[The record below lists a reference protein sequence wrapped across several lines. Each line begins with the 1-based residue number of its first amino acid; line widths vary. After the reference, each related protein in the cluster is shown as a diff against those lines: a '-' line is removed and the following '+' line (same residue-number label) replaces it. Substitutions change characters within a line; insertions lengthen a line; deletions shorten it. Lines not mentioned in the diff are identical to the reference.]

1 MRDPRSRSK
10 PPPAPAP
17 GAPPGPGAPPAPPGA
32 TPGPEDE
39 PVRPSFEE
47 VYRSAQP
54 YVLRLLWRL
63 GVESRNLEDVAHE
76 VFLVVH
82 RRLPDYQPGG
92 SLNAWLSAIA
102 SRVAL
107 RHRQLARNVR
117 ELLSDDGRAVDV
129 ADPGLDVEQLHAQA
143 ETGHLVRQLIQH
155 IETSRRPIF
164 ILHDLE
170 GMAMR
175 DIAQAFQIS
184 QNTAWD
190 RLRRARDEFET
201 AARRLDARD
210 RHALGVRGLRVTL
223 APLLLPAGPQSLGT
237 GAGGLEASAARL
249 WARIQTSLA
258 PGEVEEPVR
267 GGLGA
272 PPSGPRGAVGGRAMT
287 VPPRHAS
294 LVVTVSGTKLAAA
307 GATLFLAG
315 AGAATAAISALGAQ
329 PPSPPLEI
337 RRDEIAQR
345 PLAPPIA
352 APLGAPPAA
361 PTAAM
366 PAPTTAMPAPTTAMP
381 APTAAMPAPT
391 TAMPAPATA
400 MSAPATTA
408 RASTSA
414 ARSAAHVADRHSA
427 GPDISLLGRAD
438 AALGAGRA
446 TEALDLLERH
456 ARKYPHG
463 PSTEQREALAVRV
476 LLAAGRRPEAAAR
489 AERFRAAF
497 PGSLLMPAVD
507 AVLEPP

>member
-1 MRDPRSRSK
+1 M
-10 PPPAPAP
+10 
-17 GAPPGPGAPPAPPGA
+17 
-32 TPGPEDE
+32 
-39 PVRPSFEE
+39 RPSFEE

-63 GVESRNLEDVAHE
+63 GVESRDLEDVAHE

-117 ELLSDDGRAVDV
+117 ELLSSDGRAVDV

-143 ETGHLVRQLIQH
+143 ETGQLVRQLIQH

-201 AARRLDARD
+201 AARRLNARD

-223 APLLLPAGPQSLGT
+223 APLLLPPGPQSLGM
-237 GAGGLEASAARL
+237 GADGLAASAARL

-258 PGEVEEPVR
+258 SGGVEEPVR
-267 GGLGA
+267 GGPGAPPSGPGA
-272 PPSGPRGAVGGRAMT
+272 PPSGPRDAVGGGAMT

-294 LVVTVSGTKLAAA
+294 LVATVSGTKLAAA

-315 AGAATAAISALGAQ
+315 AGAATATISALGAQ
-329 PPSPPLEI
+329 PPSLPLEI
-337 RRDEIAQR
+337 RREEIAAR
-345 PLAPPIA
+345 PLAPLIA

-361 PTAAM
+361 PATAMSAPATAM
-366 PAPTTAMPAPTTAMP
+366 SAPATAMPAPATATP
-381 APTAAMPAPT
+381 APTAAMS
-391 TAMPAPATA
+391 APATA
-400 MSAPATTA
+400 MSAPATTP
-408 RASTSA
+408 RASTSP
-414 ARSAAHVADRHSA
+414 ARSAAHLADRHSV

-456 ARKYPHG
+456 ARRYPHG

-476 LLAAGRRPEAAAR
+476 LLAAGRRTEAAAR

-507 AVLEPP
+507 AVLASP

>member
-1 MRDPRSRSK
+1 M
-10 PPPAPAP
+10 
-17 GAPPGPGAPPAPPGA
+17 
-32 TPGPEDE
+32 
-39 PVRPSFEE
+39 RPSFEE
-47 VYRSAQP
+47 VYRSAHP

-63 GVESRNLEDVAHE
+63 GVESRDLEDVAHE

-117 ELLSDDGRAVDV
+117 ELLSGDGRAVDV

-155 IETSRRPIF
+155 IESGRRPIF

-201 AARRLDARD
+201 AARRLNARD

-223 APLLLPAGPQSLGT
+223 APLLLPPGPQLLGM
-237 GAGGLEASAARL
+237 GADGLEASAARL

-258 PGEVEEPVR
+258 SGEVEEPLR

-272 PPSGPRGAVGGRAMT
+272 SPSGPRGDVGGGAMT
-287 VPPRHAS
+287 APPRHAS
-294 LVVTVSGTKLAAA
+294 LVVTVSGTRLAAA

-337 RRDEIAQR
+337 RRDEIAER

-352 APLGAPPAA
+352 SPLGAPPAA

-366 PAPTTAMPAPTTAMP
+366 SAPATAMSAPATAMP
-381 APTAAMPAPT
+381 APTAAMS
-391 TAMPAPATA
+391 APATA
-400 MSAPATTA
+400 MSAPATTT

-414 ARSAAHVADRHSA
+414 ARSAAHVADRHSV

-476 LLAAGRRPEAAAR
+476 LLAAGRRTEAAAR

-497 PGSLLMPAVD
+497 PGSLLMPALD
-507 AVLEPP
+507 AVLEWP